1 MLYNNKLTRAVVL
14 SYLTLPP
21 GTNAPQTCRVAGRTG
36 NERRVDIVISC
47 ANNVEYDVG
56 VVASCHRNVV
66 VCWL

>member
-47 ANNVEYDVG
+47 ANKMLG
-56 VVASCHRNVV
+56 LLLVASAMLLCVG
-66 VCWL
+66 CDT